1 MEIDN
6 AVKSKS
12 SIDFSILIII
22 TLIVGALGFCAFG
35 IESLFNDSYERKVV
49 GGDAYNHI
57 IYGTR
62 GTAFVGVGIT
72 LAVIANVVASLRRRA

>member
-12 SIDFSILIII
+12 SIDFSILVII

-49 GGDAYNHI
+49 GGDA
-57 IYGTR
+57 
-62 GTAFVGVGIT
+62 
-72 LAVIANVVASLRRRA
+72 